1 MNVNV
6 TIVILTFLEWD
17 FQLEAL
23 SYCRTNFL
31 CKKPSQME
39 KVHLKWTFS
48 LNHDF
53 ITEPIFRNLK
63 SLRNA
68 YKKYFL
74 F

>member
-31 CKKPSQME
+31 CKKSSQME
-39 KVHLKWTFS
+39 KVHLK
-48 LNHDF
+48 
-53 ITEPIFRNLK
+53 
-63 SLRNA
+63 
-68 YKKYFL
+68 
-74 F
+74 